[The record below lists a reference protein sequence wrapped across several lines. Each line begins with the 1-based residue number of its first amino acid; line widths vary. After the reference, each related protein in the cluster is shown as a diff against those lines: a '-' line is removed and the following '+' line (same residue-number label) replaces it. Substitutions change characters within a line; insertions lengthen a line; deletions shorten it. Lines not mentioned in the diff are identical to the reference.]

1 MKNTNNFQKLA
12 NIYSELSKI
21 VNNIQ
26 SNIDFTNKEIERYN
40 KEITEVMNTCDAD
53 DENNKYNIDWRK
65 NSIEQLQAENEAR
78 NEILNKLESLKF

>member
-53 DENNKYNIDWRK
+53 NENNKYNIDWRK